1 MWLYMVHIYIIIY
14 IYRYYPCI
22 VQIWKEP
29 EEVCT
34 NPNSRQVAKHAPA
47 PSRCQPRDNCA
58 AENFPVSSLAA
69 EPLVPNGAHGD
80 RTGAQFAIQNLVS
93 LVLDVIW
100 CYSLQSSTFWEVNH
114 LSRCH
119 ISHLVSCPAVSE
131 TFSTWLWLWESSPWH
146 SANSHCPLPT
156 TGRDAAPLLGRVAL
170 WRSQASFHK
179 LNVDVPYWLLDAC
192 LVGWMAGKLGKLWK
206 TQVVRIHESNMD

>member
-1 MWLYMVHIYIIIY
+1 MCSMYVIVYCTYIYIYIIIY
-14 IYRYYPCI
+14 IYDYICIINIQNYRYYPCI

-34 NPNSRQVAKHAPA
+34 NPNSRQVAKQSPA

-119 ISHLVSCPAVSE
+119 ISHPSLLPCSLRNILNMAMAMGIITM
-131 TFSTWLWLWESSPWH
+131 TF
-146 SANSHCPLPT
+146 
-156 TGRDAAPLLGRVAL
+156 R
-170 WRSQASFHK
+170 
-179 LNVDVPYWLLDAC
+179 
-192 LVGWMAGKLGKLWK
+192 
-206 TQVVRIHESNMD
+206 

>member
-1 MWLYMVHIYIIIY
+1 MFSCWTVSVHMQKDRGVHVINVQYVCDCIWYIYIYNHIY

-29 EEVCT
+29 EVCT
-34 NPNSRQVAKHAPA
+34 NPNSRQVAKQSPA

-119 ISHLVSCPAVSE
+119 ISHPSLLPCSLRNILNMAMAMGIITM
-131 TFSTWLWLWESSPWH
+131 TF
-146 SANSHCPLPT
+146 
-156 TGRDAAPLLGRVAL
+156 R
-170 WRSQASFHK
+170 
-179 LNVDVPYWLLDAC
+179 
-192 LVGWMAGKLGKLWK
+192 
-206 TQVVRIHESNMD
+206 

>member
-1 MWLYMVHIYIIIY
+1 MFSWCFHAGLSVCICIDRGVHVINVQYVCDCILYIYIYNHIYDYICIINIQN
-14 IYRYYPCI
+14 YRYYPCI

-34 NPNSRQVAKHAPA
+34 NPNSRQVAKQSPA

-119 ISHLVSCPAVSE
+119 ISHPSLLPCSLRNILNMAMAMGIITM
-131 TFSTWLWLWESSPWH
+131 TF
-146 SANSHCPLPT
+146 
-156 TGRDAAPLLGRVAL
+156 R
-170 WRSQASFHK
+170 
-179 LNVDVPYWLLDAC
+179 
-192 LVGWMAGKLGKLWK
+192 
-206 TQVVRIHESNMD
+206 